1 MDTHIPR
8 NMQLS
13 AAELQKR
20 HELEGA
26 PDPFPSL
33 GQATPVKPRRV
44 GQDPADATSQTDFP
58 TLAPS
63 TPAVVAPRKSAWGSD
78 AGPRIKATIKSTPV
92 VTDSFTATQVELSAK
107 DGKQTSLGEIMK
119 QVMAKFRVKIEASTN
134 QSRLTTFHMKAESH
148 KELEKAKRHL
158 LAALSPMVTLILN
171 APAST
176 IPVIIGPKGA
186 TLTKIREATGVK
198 VDIPR
203 KDGTGN
209 GHASGTTNG
218 TTTPLPADEEEEV
231 MIPVTIIG
239 PHPHALEAQAMLNEI
254 IASRT
259 STITRRVRDIPARI
273 LPFILTLRNHFIE
286 AAQGLYIDLTL
297 NQSER
302 EITVCG
308 DREAV
313 IRVVETMKATIE
325 GFKINITSLKI
336 SLPKRQHRLL
346 GDEAVNEIMT
356 QSKCLVV
363 PASPEDPG
371 EEVTVWGMADDLPT
385 GLGAVMAKA
394 NSQFIHEFPLPGPL
408 TVSKQILTY
417 MTWIDYAKTL
427 ADAHP
432 TALIFTP
439 SPATIAQ
446 ASVLNIDIVGEKPV
460 VDAVVKQI
468 SELIGKLIGATKEI
482 SVDWLT
488 HRIIQG
494 KNAKKLEQFHEAH
507 NVQVFFPLESA
518 EESQVLLVY
527 DPLSPSASPSPV
539 EKEKH
544 LDEVAKE
551 LLKMAKETA
560 DVKSQIITVEKQW
573 HETVVGQ
580 GGTALDAIIGED
592 TTLSIKVGTE
602 VGDASSEDVILVR
615 GASAEVD
622 RVVKEILQV
631 VEDAK
636 IDAIAS
642 SYFIEFDIDREYVG
656 RIVGAQGSGV
666 NKLRDLFGVKVD
678 FSDEA
683 DEKEKEISKK
693 KKAVHQK
700 SKVKITGHKEKV
712 EEAKQ
717 RILSQVERLA
727 DETSEVLKIPNE
739 YHAPLI
745 GQGGRYAIRLEEK
758 YSVKITFPR
767 SSGENG
773 QGTTR
778 EQPKPDE
785 VFIKG
790 GKKGVAGA
798 KSELL
803 DALEFE
809 KESNKVLKFDVPTRS
824 VSRIL
829 GKGGASIN
837 EIKDDTGAQIDVD
850 KNNDGNGSVT
860 QITVRGTKE
869 AINAAKSAILAI
881 ADQVGEETTASLAIE
896 TKFHRTIIG
905 AGGQGL
911 KDLIMRC
918 GGPSDSKLQAGLVR
932 FPRQGETSDDVRL
945 RGEPQLVNRLKEEL
959 EKMVATLRDRVVLA
973 VEIPA
978 SQHRNLIGRGGQHLN
993 DLQNRTGVQVQ
1004 FPGSRSYNQFGDPEN
1019 ASDLA
1024 DADPADIVKVS
1035 GPRKACEAALA
1046 ELKTQ
1051 VKPAAP
1057 ESVTAVVSV
1066 PLKYHHA
1073 ISQQGHF
1080 FRTLRNFGVSVEQS
1094 AKPQKPA
1101 VPTTPPQNG
1110 STTARIDDAED
1121 VPSNEIHWQVT
1132 ENYLDAEEGDSE
1144 WTLKGSD
1151 AAGLERAQSL
1161 IQEAIEQA
1169 AAMTSVGFLTLAD
1182 RSAFPRIVGSKGS
1195 NVARLRNETGAD
1207 ITVGR
1212 DNNTIVIIGSESA
1225 VDAAKEAILKQTSS
1239 SGRH

>member
-1 MDTHIPR
+1 
-8 NMQLS
+8 MQLS

-198 VDIPR
+198 A
-203 KDGTGN
+203 T

-218 TTTPLPADEEEEV
+218 TTTPLPGDEEEEV

-259 STITRRVRDIPARI
+259 STIHPKGSRHPGS
-273 LPFILTLRNHFIE
+273 F
-286 AAQGLYIDLTL
+286 
-297 NQSER
+297 
-302 EITVCG
+302 CG

-881 ADQVGEETTASLAIE
+881 ADQVGEETTASMAIE